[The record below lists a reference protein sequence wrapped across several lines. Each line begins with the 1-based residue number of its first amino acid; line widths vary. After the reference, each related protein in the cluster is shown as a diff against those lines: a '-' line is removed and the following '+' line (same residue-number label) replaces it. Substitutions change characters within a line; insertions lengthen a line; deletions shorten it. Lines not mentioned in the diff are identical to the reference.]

1 MAQTKLATIRY
12 QALDRCFSNWGRRYF
27 IEDLIK
33 ECNKALR
40 EYLGEDAGVK
50 RRQVFEDIKFME
62 SESGWSVDL
71 ERLKDGKRV
80 YYRYTDRNFSINQRP
95 MSEYEA
101 RQLRDTLVMLQ
112 RFKGMPNFEWVDEVA
127 TRMQATY
134 NLGTDVTSVVSFQNN
149 PYLKGIEFFTPI
161 FNAIINKRTLLIE
174 YQPFD
179 KDQRRLVISPYYL
192 KQYNNR
198 WFLFGRVGTFDN
210 LSNIAL
216 DRIVSVSEYSAQ
228 FIECPDDIDFE
239 EYFSDVV
246 GVSINMEAPT
256 EDVIL
261 RVTQKQAKYIRNK
274 PLHESQRENPEF
286 KDAPYAEFHL
296 SVKDNYE
303 LRSLLL
309 SFGGELEVVAPKAL
323 RSEMAEMA
331 CSLAKLYGVINK

>member
-12 QALDRCFSNWGRRYF
+12 QALDRCFSNWGRRYY

-134 NLGTDVTSVVSFQNN
+134 NLGTDVKSVV
-149 PYLKGIEFFTPI
+149 
-161 FNAIINKRTLLIE
+161 
-174 YQPFD
+174 
-179 KDQRRLVISPYYL
+179 
-192 KQYNNR
+192 
-198 WFLFGRVGTFDN
+198 
-210 LSNIAL
+210 
-216 DRIVSVSEYSAQ
+216 
-228 FIECPDDIDFE
+228 
-239 EYFSDVV
+239 
-246 GVSINMEAPT
+246 
-256 EDVIL
+256 
-261 RVTQKQAKYIRNK
+261 
-274 PLHESQRENPEF
+274 
-286 KDAPYAEFHL
+286 
-296 SVKDNYE
+296 
-303 LRSLLL
+303 
-309 SFGGELEVVAPKAL
+309 
-323 RSEMAEMA
+323 
-331 CSLAKLYGVINK
+331 

>member
-1 MAQTKLATIRY
+1 MVQTKLATIRY
-12 QALDRCFSNWGRRYF
+12 QTLDRCFSNWGRRYF
-27 IEDLIK
+27 IDDLI
-33 ECNKALR
+33 EACNKALK

-50 RRQVFEDIKFME
+50 RRQIFEDIKFME

-71 ERLKDGKRV
+71 DRLKDGKRV
-80 YYRYTDRNFSINQRP
+80 YYRYRDRNFSINQRP

-134 NLGTDVTSVVSFQNN
+134 NLGADVASVVSFQNN
-149 PYLKGIEFFTPI
+149 PYLKGIEFFTSI
-161 FNAIINKRTLLIE
+161 FNGIINKRTLLIE
-174 YQPFD
+174 YQPFN

-198 WFLFGRVGTFDN
+198 WFLFGQVGGFPT

-216 DRIVSVSEYSAQ
+216 DRIISVVETSAT
-228 FIECPDDIDFE
+228 FIELIEDIDFE
-239 EYFSDVV
+239 DYFSDIV
-246 GVSINMEAPT
+246 GVSVNPAAET
-256 EDVIL
+256 ETVIL
-261 RVTQKQAKYIRNK
+261 KVSQKQAKYIRNK
-274 PLHESQRENPEF
+274 PLHESQSENPEF
-286 KDAPYAEFHL
+286 RDTPYAEFRL

-309 SFGGELEVVAPKAL
+309 SFGSELEVIAPESL
-323 RSEMAEMA
+323 RQEMAEIA
-331 CSLAKLYGVINK
+331 RNLAAIYEI

>member
-27 IEDLIK
+27 IEDLIE
-33 ECNKALR
+33 ECNKALQ

-71 ERLKDGKRV
+71 ARPKDGKRV
-80 YYRYTDRNFSINQRP
+80 YYRYRDRNFSINQRP

-134 NLGTDVTSVVSFQNN
+134 NLGSDVASVVSFQNN

-161 FNAIINKRTLLIE
+161 FNGIINKRTLLIE

-179 KDQRRLVISPYYL
+179 KDLRRLVISPYYL

-198 WFLFGRVGTFDN
+198 WFLFGRVGEFST

-216 DRIVSVSEYSAQ
+216 DRIISVSENSAA
-228 FIECPDDIDFE
+228 FVELPEDIDFE
-239 EYFSDVV
+239 DYFSDVV
-246 GVSINMEAPT
+246 GVSINPEAET
-256 EDVIL
+256 ETVIL
-261 RVTQKQAKYIRNK
+261 KVTQKQAKYIRNK
-274 PLHESQRENPEF
+274 PLHESQSENPEF
-286 KDAPYAEFHL
+286 KDAPYAEFRL

-309 SFGGELEVVAPKAL
+309 SFGSELEVVAPESL
-323 RSEMAEMA
+323 RQEMAEIA
-331 CSLAKLYGVINK
+331 RNLSAIYGI